1 MYKLIIKF
9 KGKELKIRENILK
22 SEVLSCLNLQ
32 DKVFHLKEI
41 KLEKNSLSLKIDGK
55 EFLNKLINEIT
66 KLKLENRKLKI
77 LNFNLDIQEVKL
89 AKCKRLLEDK
99 ILTIEFLTPT
109 LFKIGSNFKGE
120 YSNYLFFSWL
130 LRKFNKLLP
139 KENKINISRES
150 IEKISV
156 VENSLESVEV
166 QLKDYTT
173 TAFKG
178 KLKLKLNFENIDSEL
193 IENFENILNYGIE
206 NGVGYKN
213 KNGYGKIK
221 INS

>member
-32 DKVFHLKEI
+32 DEVFHLKEI

-77 LNFNLDIQEVKL
+77 LDFNLDIQEVKL
-89 AKCKRLLEDK
+89 EKCKRLLEDK

-120 YSNYLFFSWL
+120 YSNYLFFSWF

-178 KLKLKLNFENIDSEL
+178 KLKLNFENIDSEL

>member
-32 DKVFHLKEI
+32 DEVFHLKEI

-77 LNFNLDIQEVKL
+77 LDFNLDIQEVKL
-89 AKCKRLLEDK
+89 EKCKRLLEDK

-178 KLKLKLNFENIDSEL
+178 KLKLNFENIDSEL

-213 KNGYGKIK
+213 KNGYGKIE

>member
-32 DKVFHLKEI
+32 DEVFHLKEI

-77 LNFNLDIQEVKL
+77 LDFNLDIQEVKL
-89 AKCKRLLEDK
+89 EKCKKLLEDK
-99 ILTIEFLTPT
+99 ILVVNFLTPT

-178 KLKLKLNFENIDSEL
+178 KLKLDFKNIDSEF

-213 KNGYGKIK
+213 KNGYGKIE

>member
-32 DKVFHLKEI
+32 DKVFYLKEI
-41 KLEKNSLSLKIDGK
+41 KLEKNSLSLKINGK

-89 AKCKRLLEDK
+89 EKCKRLLENK
-99 ILTIEFLTPT
+99 ILTIDFLTPT

-130 LRKFNKLLP
+130 LRKFNKPLP

-178 KLKLKLNFENIDSEL
+178 KLKLDFENIDSEL

>member
-9 KGKELKIRENILK
+9 KRKELKIRENILK

-32 DKVFHLKEI
+32 DEVFHLKEI

-89 AKCKRLLEDK
+89 EKCKRLLEDK
-99 ILTIEFLTPT
+99 ILVVNFLTPT

-178 KLKLKLNFENIDSEL
+178 KLKLNFENIDSEL

-213 KNGYGKIK
+213 KNGYGKLE

>member
-89 AKCKRLLEDK
+89 AKCKKLLEDK
-99 ILTIEFLTPT
+99 ILVVNFLTPT

-178 KLKLKLNFENIDSEL
+178 KLKLNFENIDSEL

>member
-32 DKVFHLKEI
+32 DEVFHLKEI

-89 AKCKRLLEDK
+89 EKCKKLLEDK
-99 ILTIEFLTPT
+99 VLVVNFLTPT

-130 LRKFNKLLP
+130 LRKFNKPLP

-178 KLKLKLNFENIDSEL
+178 KLKLNFENIDSEL

-213 KNGYGKIK
+213 KNGYGKLE

>member
-32 DKVFHLKEI
+32 DEVFHLKEI
-41 KLEKNSLSLKIDGK
+41 KLEKNSLLLKIDGK

-77 LNFNLDIQEVKL
+77 LDFNLDIQEVKL
-89 AKCKRLLEDK
+89 EKCKKLLEDK
-99 ILTIEFLTPT
+99 ILVVNFLTPT

-178 KLKLKLNFENIDSEL
+178 KLKLNFENIDSEL

>member
-32 DKVFHLKEI
+32 DEVFHLKEI

-77 LNFNLDIQEVKL
+77 LDFNLDIQEVKL
-89 AKCKRLLEDK
+89 EKCKRLLEDK
-99 ILTIEFLTPT
+99 ILVVNFLTPT

-130 LRKFNKLLP
+130 LRKFNKPLP

-178 KLKLKLNFENIDSEL
+178 KLKLDFENIDSEL

>member
-22 SEVLSCLNLQ
+22 SEVLNCLNLQ
-32 DKVFHLKEI
+32 DEVFHLKEI

-89 AKCKRLLEDK
+89 EKCKKLLEDK
-99 ILTIEFLTPT
+99 ILVVNFLTPT

-178 KLKLKLNFENIDSEL
+178 KLKLNFENIDSEL

-213 KNGYGKIK
+213 KNGYGKLE

>member
-32 DKVFHLKEI
+32 DEVFHLKEI

-77 LNFNLDIQEVKL
+77 LDFNLDIQEVKL
-89 AKCKRLLEDK
+89 EKCKKLLEDK
-99 ILTIEFLTPT
+99 VLVVNFLTPT

-156 VENSLESVEV
+156 VENSLESVDV
-166 QLKDYTT
+166 QLKDFITI
-173 TAFKG
+173 AFKG
-178 KLKLKLNFENIDSEL
+178 KLKL
-193 IENFENILNYGIE
+193 NFENILNYGIE

-213 KNGYGKIK
+213 KNGYGKIE

>member
-32 DKVFHLKEI
+32 DEVFHLKEI

-77 LNFNLDIQEVKL
+77 LDFNLDIQEVKL
-89 AKCKRLLEDK
+89 EKCKKLLEDK
-99 ILTIEFLTPT
+99 ILVVNFLTPT

-178 KLKLKLNFENIDSEL
+178 KLKLNFENIDSEL

>member
-9 KGKELKIRENILK
+9 KRKELKIRENILK

-32 DKVFHLKEI
+32 DEVFHLKEI

-77 LNFNLDIQEVKL
+77 LDFNLDIQEVKL
-89 AKCKRLLEDK
+89 EKCKKLLEDK
-99 ILTIEFLTPT
+99 ILVVNFLTPT

-130 LRKFNKLLP
+130 LRKFNKPLP

-178 KLKLKLNFENIDSEL
+178 KLKLNFENIDSEL

-213 KNGYGKIK
+213 KNGYGKLE

>member
-32 DKVFHLKEI
+32 DEVFHLKEI
-41 KLEKNSLSLKIDGK
+41 KLEKNSLLLKIDGK

-77 LNFNLDIQEVKL
+77 LDFNLDIQEVKL
-89 AKCKRLLEDK
+89 EKCKKLLEDK
-99 ILTIEFLTPT
+99 VLVVNFLTPT

-178 KLKLKLNFENIDSEL
+178 KLKLNFENIDSEL

>member
-22 SEVLSCLNLQ
+22 SEVLNCLNLQ
-32 DKVFHLKEI
+32 DEVFHLKEI

-77 LNFNLDIQEVKL
+77 LDFNLDIQEVKL
-89 AKCKRLLEDK
+89 EKCKRLLEDK
-99 ILTIEFLTPT
+99 ILVVNFLTPT

-178 KLKLKLNFENIDSEL
+178 KLKLDFENIDSEL

-213 KNGYGKIK
+213 KNGYGKLE

>member
-32 DKVFHLKEI
+32 DEVFHLKEI

-77 LNFNLDIQEVKL
+77 LDFNLDIQEVKL
-89 AKCKRLLEDK
+89 EKCKKLLEDK
-99 ILTIEFLTPT
+99 VLVVNFLTPT

-178 KLKLKLNFENIDSEL
+178 KLKLDFENIDSEL

>member
-22 SEVLSCLNLQ
+22 SEVLNCLNLQ
-32 DKVFHLKEI
+32 DEVFHLKEI

-77 LNFNLDIQEVKL
+77 LDFNLDIQEVKL
-89 AKCKRLLEDK
+89 EKCKRLLEDK
-99 ILTIEFLTPT
+99 ILVVNFLTPT

-156 VENSLESVEV
+156 VENNLESVEV

-178 KLKLKLNFENIDSEL
+178 KLKLNFENIDSEL

>member
-22 SEVLSCLNLQ
+22 SEVLSFLNLQ
-32 DKVFHLKEI
+32 DEVFHLKEI

-77 LNFNLDIQEVKL
+77 LDFNLDIQEVKL
-89 AKCKRLLEDK
+89 EKCKKLLEDK
-99 ILTIEFLTPT
+99 VLVVNFLTPT

-178 KLKLKLNFENIDSEL
+178 KLKLDFENIDSEL

>member
-32 DKVFHLKEI
+32 DEVFHLKEI
-41 KLEKNSLSLKIDGK
+41 KLEKNSLLLKIDGK

-77 LNFNLDIQEVKL
+77 LDFNLDIQEVKL
-89 AKCKRLLEDK
+89 EKCKKLLEDK
-99 ILTIEFLTPT
+99 VLVVNFLTPT

-178 KLKLKLNFENIDSEL
+178 KLKLDFENIDSEL

-213 KNGYGKIK
+213 KNGYGKIE

>member
-1 MYKLIIKF
+1 MYRLIIKF
-9 KGKELKIRENILK
+9 KGKEIKIKENILRF
-22 SEVLSCLNLQ
+22 EVLSCLNLQ
-32 DKVFHLKEI
+32 DETFHLKEI
-41 KLEKNSLSLKIDGK
+41 KLEKNSLILKIDGK

-77 LNFNLDIQEVKL
+77 LDFNLDIQEVKL
-89 AKCKRLLEDK
+89 EKCKKLLEDK
-99 ILTIEFLTPT
+99 ILVVNFLTPT

-178 KLKLKLNFENIDSEL
+178 KLKLNFENIDSEL

>member
-32 DKVFHLKEI
+32 DEVFHLKEI

-77 LNFNLDIQEVKL
+77 LDFNLDIQEVKL
-89 AKCKRLLEDK
+89 AKCKKLLEDK

-139 KENKINISRES
+139 EENKINISREN
-150 IEKISV
+150 IEKINIID
-156 VENSLESVEV
+156 NSLESVDV

-178 KLKLKLNFENIDSEL
+178 KLKLNFENIDSEL

-213 KNGYGKIK
+213 KNGYGKLE

>member
-9 KGKELKIRENILK
+9 KGKELKTRENILK

-32 DKVFHLKEI
+32 DEVFHLKEI

-77 LNFNLDIQEVKL
+77 LDFNLDIQEVKL
-89 AKCKRLLEDK
+89 EKCKKLLEDK
-99 ILTIEFLTPT
+99 ILVVNFLTPT

-166 QLKDYTT
+166 QLKDFTT

-178 KLKLKLNFENIDSEL
+178 KLKLNFENIDSEL

-213 KNGYGKIK
+213 KNGYGKIE

>member
-9 KGKELKIRENILK
+9 KRKELKIRENILK

-32 DKVFHLKEI
+32 DEVFHLKEI

-77 LNFNLDIQEVKL
+77 LDFNLDIQEVKL
-89 AKCKRLLEDK
+89 EKCKRLLEDK
-99 ILTIEFLTPT
+99 ILVVNFLTPT

-178 KLKLKLNFENIDSEL
+178 KLKLNFENIDSEL

>member
-32 DKVFHLKEI
+32 DEVFHLKEI

-77 LNFNLDIQEVKL
+77 LDFNLDIQEVKL
-89 AKCKRLLEDK
+89 EKCKRLLEDK

-130 LRKFNKLLP
+130 LRKFNKPLP

-178 KLKLKLNFENIDSEL
+178 KLKLDFENIDSEL

>member
-22 SEVLSCLNLQ
+22 SEVLNCLNLQ
-32 DKVFHLKEI
+32 DEVFHLKEI

-77 LNFNLDIQEVKL
+77 LDFNLDIQEVKL
-89 AKCKRLLEDK
+89 EKCKKLLEDK
-99 ILTIEFLTPT
+99 ILVVNFLTPT

-178 KLKLKLNFENIDSEL
+178 KLKLNFENIDSEL

>member
-32 DKVFHLKEI
+32 DEVFQLKEI

-77 LNFNLDIQEVKL
+77 LDFNLDIQEVKL
-89 AKCKRLLEDK
+89 EKCKKLLEDK
-99 ILTIEFLTPT
+99 ILVVNFLTPT

-178 KLKLKLNFENIDSEL
+178 KLKLNFENIDSEL

>member
-32 DKVFHLKEI
+32 DEVFQLKEI

-77 LNFNLDIQEVKL
+77 LDFNLDIQEVKL
-89 AKCKRLLEDK
+89 EKCKKLLEDK
-99 ILTIEFLTPT
+99 ILVVNFLTPT

-178 KLKLKLNFENIDSEL
+178 KLKLDFENIDSEL

-213 KNGYGKIK
+213 KNGYGKIE

>member
-32 DKVFHLKEI
+32 DEVFHLKEI

-77 LNFNLDIQEVKL
+77 LDFNLDIQEVKL
-89 AKCKRLLEDK
+89 EKCKKLLEDK

-130 LRKFNKLLP
+130 LRKFNKPLP

-178 KLKLKLNFENIDSEL
+178 KLKLNFENIDSEL

>member
-9 KGKELKIRENILK
+9 KRKELKIRENILK

-32 DKVFHLKEI
+32 DEVFHLKEI

-89 AKCKRLLEDK
+89 AKCKKLLEDK
-99 ILTIEFLTPT
+99 ILVVNFLTPT

-178 KLKLKLNFENIDSEL
+178 KLKLNFENIDSEL

>member
-22 SEVLSCLNLQ
+22 SEVLNCLNLQ

-77 LNFNLDIQEVKL
+77 LDFNLDIQEVKL
-89 AKCKRLLEDK
+89 EKCKRLLEDK
-99 ILTIEFLTPT
+99 ILVVNFLTPT

-178 KLKLKLNFENIDSEL
+178 KLKLNFENIDSEL

>member
-9 KGKELKIRENILK
+9 KGKELKIIENILK

-32 DKVFHLKEI
+32 DEVFHLKEI

-77 LNFNLDIQEVKL
+77 LDFNLDIQEVKL
-89 AKCKRLLEDK
+89 EKCKKLLEDK
-99 ILTIEFLTPT
+99 ILVVNFLTPT

-178 KLKLKLNFENIDSEL
+178 KLKLDFENIDSEL

-213 KNGYGKIK
+213 KNGYGKIE

>member
-32 DKVFHLKEI
+32 DEVFHLKEI

-89 AKCKRLLEDK
+89 EKCKKLLEDK
-99 ILTIEFLTPT
+99 VLVVNFLTPT

-178 KLKLKLNFENIDSEL
+178 KLKLNFENIDSEL

-213 KNGYGKIK
+213 KNGYGKLE

>member
-89 AKCKRLLEDK
+89 EKCKKLLEDK
-99 ILTIEFLTPT
+99 ILVVNFLTPT

-156 VENSLESVEV
+156 VENSLESVDV

-178 KLKLKLNFENIDSEL
+178 KLKLNFENIDSEL

>member
-77 LNFNLDIQEVKL
+77 LDFNLDIQEVKL
-89 AKCKRLLEDK
+89 EKCKKLLEDK
-99 ILTIEFLTPT
+99 VLVVNFLTPT

-178 KLKLKLNFENIDSEL
+178 KLKLDFENIDSEL

>member
-77 LNFNLDIQEVKL
+77 LDFNLDIQEVKL
-89 AKCKRLLEDK
+89 EKCKKLLEDK
-99 ILTIEFLTPT
+99 ILVVNFLTPT

-178 KLKLKLNFENIDSEL
+178 KLKLNFENIDSEL

>member
-32 DKVFHLKEI
+32 DEVFHLKEI

-77 LNFNLDIQEVKL
+77 LDFNLDIQEVKL
-89 AKCKRLLEDK
+89 EKCKKLLEDK
-99 ILTIEFLTPT
+99 VLVVNFLTPT

-178 KLKLKLNFENIDSEL
+178 KLKLNFENIDSEL

>member
-9 KGKELKIRENILK
+9 KRKELKIRENILK

-32 DKVFHLKEI
+32 DEVFHLKEI

-77 LNFNLDIQEVKL
+77 LDFNLDIQEVKL
-89 AKCKRLLEDK
+89 EKCKRLLEDK
-99 ILTIEFLTPT
+99 ILVVNFLTPT

-130 LRKFNKLLP
+130 LRKFNKPLP

-178 KLKLKLNFENIDSEL
+178 KLKLNFENIDSEL

>member
-22 SEVLSCLNLQ
+22 SEVLNCLNLQ
-32 DKVFHLKEI
+32 DEVFHLKEI
-41 KLEKNSLSLKIDGK
+41 KLEKNSLLLKIDGK

-77 LNFNLDIQEVKL
+77 LDFNLDIQEVKL
-89 AKCKRLLEDK
+89 EKCKKLLEDK
-99 ILTIEFLTPT
+99 VLVVNFLTPT

-178 KLKLKLNFENIDSEL
+178 KLKLDFENIDSEL

>member
-22 SEVLSCLNLQ
+22 SEVLNCLNLQ
-32 DKVFHLKEI
+32 DEVFHLKEI

-77 LNFNLDIQEVKL
+77 LDFNLDIQEVKL
-89 AKCKRLLEDK
+89 EKCKKLLEDK
-99 ILTIEFLTPT
+99 ILVVNFLTPT

-178 KLKLKLNFENIDSEL
+178 KLKLDFENIDSEL